1 MRRNKNKLKTS
12 ILTTIV
18 VILGLGVVGMTGKI
32 LDNEFGWIQKTQD
45 YFKKTDKSEEII
57 PVEKPIGVLVE
68 ERPDGMSA
76 TKYDKFD
83 GNLKFENALDDTTHE
98 VGFVGNSVRWYKTP
112 VNRLGNATYS
122 EQILLGFNDTTIQN
136 RVEDEF
142 YKNEDETLNDYKYV
156 SVLKSTSWFEFDGLF
171 DIYINSTTNN
181 VDALETTSLSF
192 FYKKVDSDKWEFL
205 VTDTYVSFAEYLEEN
220 DVFQFAIALR
230 TNNKATNAYLHFTID

>member
-1 MRRNKNKLKTS
+1 MRRNKQKLKTS

-45 YFKKTDKSEEII
+45 YFNKSEEIN
-57 PVEKPIGVLVE
+57 PVEKPTGVLVE
-68 ERPDGMSA
+68 ERPDGMSV

-83 GNLKFENALDDTTHE
+83 GNLKFNNALDDITHE

-112 VNRLGNATYS
+112 EAQMINSSYS
-122 EQILLGFNDTTIQN
+122 EQLLLGFNDTTINN

-142 YKNEDETLNDYKYV
+142 YKNEDETKSDYKYV
-156 SVLKSTSWFEFDGLF
+156 SVLKSTSWFKFDGLF
-171 DIYINSTTNN
+171 DIDIYSTQNNKVDLERTN
-181 VDALETTSLSF
+181 LSF
-192 FYKKVDSDKWEFL
+192 FYKTIESKKWEF
-205 VTDTYVSFAEYLEEN
+205 VHTDNVIPFDHHLEEN

-230 TNNKATNAYLHFTID
+230 TNNKATNAYLYFEIC